1 MCVCIRSNTRL
12 RVTTASG
19 MNLFNLIRF
28 EKYGGGDPSLRAI
41 ENSNSTLRLLSK
53 NNRGEGRVE
62 DAFKRTFK
70 RSEKKGER
78 ETSSSWH
85 GFSRFLGRCQVE
97 EESAVSRT
105 RYPRHSRQ
113 RWKGK
118 ERKRKRRG
126 RGIGTARL
134 VEARKESRAKSSL
147 EMPRKQCRGWPEIY
161 LIVESTAGVEGEERE
176 REGEKRR

>member
-28 EKYGGGDPSLRAI
+28 EKYGGEDPSLRAI

-70 RSEKKGER
+70 RSEKNGER
-78 ETSSSWH
+78 DLLLVARILSIP
-85 GFSRFLGRCQVE
+85 RP
-97 EESAVSRT
+97 VST
-105 RYPRHSRQ
+105 
-113 RWKGK
+113 
-118 ERKRKRRG
+118 RRG
-126 RGIGTARL
+126 ERRL
-134 VEARKESRAKSSL
+134 AHAIPAAL
-147 EMPRKQCRGWPEIY
+147 ATEM
-161 LIVESTAGVEGEERE
+161 ERE
-176 REGEKRR
+176 RKKEEEEGDRDGEARRGAERISSEKLTRDAAKTMSRVA

>member
-28 EKYGGGDPSLRAI
+28 EKYGGGIHPCERSRIRIPRSDCCRK
-41 ENSNSTLRLLSK
+41 TTG
-53 NNRGEGRVE
+53 GEGRVE

-126 RGIGTARL
+126 IGTARL

>member
-78 ETSSSWH
+78 DLLLVARILSIPRPVSS
-85 GFSRFLGRCQVE
+85 
-97 EESAVSRT
+97 
-105 RYPRHSRQ
+105 
-113 RWKGK
+113 
-118 ERKRKRRG
+118 RRG
-126 RGIGTARL
+126 ERRL
-134 VEARKESRAKSSL
+134 AHAIPAAL
-147 EMPRKQCRGWPEIY
+147 ATEM
-161 LIVESTAGVEGEERE
+161 ERE
-176 REGEKRR
+176 RKKEEEEGDRDGEARRGAERISSEKLTRDAAKTMSRVA

>member
-28 EKYGGGDPSLRAI
+28 EKYGGEDPSLRAI

-78 ETSSSWH
+78 DLLLVARILSIPRPVSS
-85 GFSRFLGRCQVE
+85 
-97 EESAVSRT
+97 
-105 RYPRHSRQ
+105 
-113 RWKGK
+113 
-118 ERKRKRRG
+118 RRG
-126 RGIGTARL
+126 ERRL
-134 VEARKESRAKSSL
+134 AHAIPAAL
-147 EMPRKQCRGWPEIY
+147 ATEM
-161 LIVESTAGVEGEERE
+161 ERE
-176 REGEKRR
+176 RKKEEEEGDRDGEARRGAERISSEKLTRDAAKTMSRVA

>member
-70 RSEKKGER
+70 RSERKGER
-78 ETSSSWH
+78 DLLLVARILSIPRPVSS
-85 GFSRFLGRCQVE
+85 
-97 EESAVSRT
+97 
-105 RYPRHSRQ
+105 
-113 RWKGK
+113 
-118 ERKRKRRG
+118 RRG
-126 RGIGTARL
+126 ERRL
-134 VEARKESRAKSSL
+134 AHAIPAAL
-147 EMPRKQCRGWPEIY
+147 ATEM
-161 LIVESTAGVEGEERE
+161 ERE
-176 REGEKRR
+176 RKKEEEEGDRDGEARRGAERISSEKLTRDAAKTMSRVA